1 MNLQRTLRASAVLV
15 VILAFAA
22 ACASRQAAPP
32 RAASPDSAAGSIV
45 PSSPVSAPNLI
56 PISSPSPS
64 YETRIATPAAP
75 TEPHAHPPAVACVQP
90 ADESAAAF
98 DPGFTGIL
106 EQSDLVIE
114 ADIEAKFLRLSQDG
128 NQVLWSQLI
137 DNVNVISS
145 RATPAPHV
153 TGLYV
158 YGDPGQPPYG
168 WLPGRYVLLL
178 LPVRD
183 GLSTPSE
190 GMWGVFRIDGDRAL
204 RFCPNYDDPA
214 HPLAASGNPLTLDEL
229 LALIPPQLPIDSVAP
244 KPTTTPTP

>member
-1 MNLQRTLRASAVLV
+1 MNLRRTVRASVVLV
-15 VILAFAA
+15 CTLAFAA
-22 ACASRQAAPP
+22 ACASQQAASP

-45 PSSPVSAPNLI
+45 PSI
-56 PISSPSPS
+56 PTSNQPPSSPIPS
-64 YETRIATPAAP
+64 YETRIATPATP

-90 ADESAAAF
+90 ADESASAF

-106 EQSDLVIE
+106 EQSDLAIE
-114 ADIEAKFLRLSQDG
+114 ADIESKFLRLSQDG
-128 NQVLWSQLI
+128 DQVLWSQLI
-137 DNVNVISS
+137 DNVDVISS

-168 WLPGRYVLLL
+168 WPPGRYVQLL

-190 GMWGVFRIDGDRAL
+190 GMWGMFRIDGDRAL

-214 HPLAASGNPLTLDEL
+214 HPIAASGNPPTLDEL

-244 KPTTTPTP
+244 KPTTTPTA